1 MDNINIFDVICLAF
15 SIISIFISVIQFVR
29 KHDLVKALEGQM
41 IALIGNIDSLCANA
55 KDANYSQKEI
65 AAKSIAIRGQAIGV
79 LKTFSKRGK
88 ASYL

>member
-41 IALIGNIDSLCANA
+41 IALIGNIDSLYANA